1 VTAPS
6 AVQVCAT
13 GLVIETTSEP
23 GAGAAGETEL
33 AGTAVAVAGVAG
45 AVLVLV
51 ASAAVVA
58 VADGCAATTTPR
70 QAVRESR
77 AASGIAAD
85 ATVVTEERIEVHRP
99 SKEVM
104 DISIN

>member
-23 GAGAAGETEL
+23 GVGAAGETEL
-33 AGTAVAVAGVAG
+33 AGT
-45 AVLVLV
+45 
-51 ASAAVVA
+51 AVVA

-99 SKEVM
+99 SKKM
-104 DISIN
+104 MNLSIN